1 MISLGSYKRTLDK
14 GRQQKGGDGGLGK
27 GRKGDKSVT
36 REIAQSI
43 HCLPCKHRGPKFN
56 LQDLH
61 KEARHPLCNAS
72 IFRAWWPASL
82 A

>member
-14 GRQQKGGDGGLGK
+14 GRQRKEIDGCLGK
-27 GRKGDKSVT
+27 GRKVDKSVT
-36 REIAQSI
+36 REIAQLV

-61 KEARHPLCNAS
+61 KEARHPLVMPPS
-72 IFRAWWPASL
+72 SGPGGRPV
-82 A
+82 